1 MKADS
6 VTVELR
12 LSAKADSKVKA
23 YADVTIPLG
32 DDGTITALGYSILDH
47 GDRPARV
54 MAPARKGKQ
63 AWFDT
68 VQLSGRI
75 RSLVENAVLSEY
87 ERKRQRISRLPHGQ
101 RGQFRMRA
109 DQCGQRA
116 DHSLAPRRDEHVLDC
131 PGCP

>member
-47 GDRPARV
+47 GDRPA
-54 MAPARKGKQ
+54 PARKGKQ

-87 ERKRQRISRLPHGQ
+87 ERKKA
-101 RGQFRMRA
+101 A
-109 DQCGQRA
+109 D
-116 DHSLAPRRDEHVLDC
+116 
-131 PGCP
+131 

>member
-75 RSLVENAVLSEY
+75 RSLVENAVLRD
-87 ERKRQRISRLPHGQ
+87 RKSTRLNSSHLGISY
-101 RGQFRMRA
+101 A
-109 DQCGQRA
+109 
-116 DHSLAPRRDEHVLDC
+116 
-131 PGCP
+131 